1 MTPHGAR
8 TRTSWKALRPAGLLL
23 FFSLFGSI
31 FMGALPTAGQTR
43 FAVIAPPWHR
53 LTDAAALVS
62 DAGGDIVDAGGMPNI
77 IIAHSNDPA
86 FVGALYRHGAWLVM
100 GSSTPGGC
108 LGDGRPTTPTRQQ
121 RPIRNG

>member
-8 TRTSWKALRPAGLLL
+8 TLTGWKALRPAGLLL
-23 FFSLFGSI
+23 LFSLFGSI
-31 FMGALPTAGQTR
+31 VVGVLPTAGQTR
-43 FAVIAPPWHR
+43 FAVIAPPWYR

-62 DAGGDIVDAGGMPNI
+62 DAGGDIVDAGGMANI

-100 GSSTPGGC
+100 GSSALGGC
-108 LGDGRPTTPTRQQ
+108 LGLITQTRQQ
-121 RPIRNG
+121 GPIRNG

>member
-1 MTPHGAR
+1 MTPHGAK
-8 TRTSWKALRPAGLLL
+8 TRTSWTALHPAGLLL
-23 FFSLFGSI
+23 LFSLFGSI
-31 FMGALPTAGQTR
+31 VVGVLPTAGQTR
-43 FAVIAPPWHR
+43 FAVITPPWYR

-62 DAGGDIVDAGGMPNI
+62 KAGGDIVDAGGIANI

-100 GSSTPGGC
+100 GSSALGGC
-108 LGDGRPTTPTRQQ
+108 LGLIRQTRPQ